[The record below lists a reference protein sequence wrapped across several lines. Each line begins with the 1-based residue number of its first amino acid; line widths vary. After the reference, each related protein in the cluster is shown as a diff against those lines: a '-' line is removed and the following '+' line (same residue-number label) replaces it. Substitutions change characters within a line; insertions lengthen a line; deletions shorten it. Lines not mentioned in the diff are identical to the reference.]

1 MLNNCYLK
9 AIKAIKLICIK
20 FIISFKST
28 KELSFFWKGKK
39 FN

>member
-20 FIISFKST
+20 FIISFKSNYLFLARNLIEI
-28 KELSFFWKGKK
+28 K
-39 FN
+39 